1 MIGLGSDKNGYNKLD
16 FSVTGLNRK
25 VNLTVTILKTLLQK
39 KIKI

>member
-1 MIGLGSDKNGYNKLD
+1 MIGLGFDKNGYNKLD

-25 VNLTVTILKTLLQK
+25 VNLTILKTLLQK